1 MPPNVA
7 CEVAFT
13 ECFITDKL
21 SLLYSIILLCRIM
34 IYKSAFQRLKGIKLC
49 AVNIRN
55 AMDSTFMIRIAFLI
69 LILISCLT
77 VYYMFGKGSQK
88 EGFLIENT
96 LVDFNDQ
103 GVPANPLYDEYGNP
117 LTDGYYFTPN
127 VSTGKWDT
135 GAKDFKQYM
144 LKSVPYGYV
153 ATTDKK
159 SIVPKTNVATAVTEN
174 NIPEWR
180 ELTFAE
186 YSQLPSSPFV
196 GTVPPAGYF
205 NIKQAEGKYKI
216 AKIPVNH
223 ALLDVEKNPIST
235 YLKYTGPYELS
246 SLGEKDAPPSGKY
259 KIRLVTEYNADNT
272 PKTVVYAIADIQSKY
287 ELDKSDD
294 TYTTLLARKSVT
306 DAFPMWRE
314 WTFAEY
320 SQVLSTP
327 VGPNTPVP
335 QGYFRIKRG
344 DKYEIAKIPVNHRLL
359 GPDALNPNKTYLSY
373 SGAYQDIPGYTYRY
387 NNQGSPDWTGEF
399 ALNTDPTTKTI
410 TMTTT
415 PEPAPSGKYKI
426 KLVTEY
432 NIADNTPKKVKFVI
446 ADIPAG
452 YVIDSSDVSQTKLVT
467 TAAVNYDAA
476 SAKDLNFQY
485 RPELPEEN
493 VEPDGSGN
501 RPSMEAGVY
510 YQFDKNGKLVEI
522 NYKESNFAPILYYMP
537 GAYKFGSSA
546 YVPTYEDSVYL
557 SRETRNAQLLPGA
570 DPNSGLGGSPIINSD
585 SQLGGFCTADKD
597 NKQKMEEKCNAVDPA
612 SCASTTC
619 CVLLGGEKCVSGN
632 ENGPYMT
639 ANYTDYTLT
648 TRNKDFYYY
657 QGKCYGNC

>member
-1 MPPNVA
+1 
-7 CEVAFT
+7 
-13 ECFITDKL
+13 
-21 SLLYSIILLCRIM
+21 
-34 IYKSAFQRLKGIKLC
+34 
-49 AVNIRN
+49 
-55 AMDSTFMIRIAFLI
+55 MDSTFMIRIAFLI

-77 VYYMFGKGSQK
+77 VYYIFGKGSQK

-96 LVDFNDQ
+96 LVDFTDQ
-103 GVPANPLYDEYGNP
+103 GAPANLLYDEYGNP
-117 LTDGYYFTPN
+117 LIDGYYFAPN
-127 VSTGKWDT
+127 LSAGKWDT

-153 ATTDKK
+153 ATDDKK
-159 SIVPKTNVATAVTEN
+159 SIVPKTNVATALTEN
-174 NIPEWR
+174 NMPEWR

-196 GTVPPAGYF
+196 GTAPPAGYF
-205 NIKQAEGKYKI
+205 NIKQTEGKYKI

-223 ALLDVEKNPIST
+223 ALLDVEKNPNST
-235 YLKYTGPYELS
+235 YLKYIGPYELS

-259 KIRLVTEYNADNT
+259 KIRLVTEYNTDNT

-287 ELDKSDD
+287 ELDKNDI

-306 DAFPMWRE
+306 DAFPVWRE
-314 WTFAEY
+314 LTFAEY
-320 SQVLSTP
+320 SQVLSSP
-327 VGPNTPVP
+327 VGPNTPLP

-344 DKYEIAKIPVNHRLL
+344 DKYEIAKIPVNHKLL
-359 GPDALNPNKTYLSY
+359 GPDAFNPNKTYLSY

-399 ALNTDPTTKTI
+399 SLNAEKTAL
-410 TMTTT
+410 TTT

-426 KLVTEY
+426 RLVTEY
-432 NIADNTPKKVKFVI
+432 NPDDTAKKVRFVI
-446 ADIPAG
+446 ADIPVG
-452 YVIDSSDVSQTKLVT
+452 YVLDSSDASQTNLVSNVGKYNSST
-467 TAAVNYDAA
+467 
-476 SAKDLNFQY
+476 AKDIDFQY
-485 RPELPEEN
+485 RTEPPVLEN
-493 VEPDGSGN
+493 TPDFAGN

-522 NYKESNFAPILYYMP
+522 NYKDSNYAPILYYMP

-570 DPNSGLGGSPIINSD
+570 DPDSGLRGMPIINSK
-585 SQLGGFCTADKD
+585 SQLGGFCTAYKD

-612 SCASTTC
+612 SCASTSC

-648 TRNKDFYYY
+648 TKNNDFYYY

>member
-1 MPPNVA
+1 M
-7 CEVAFT
+7 
-13 ECFITDKL
+13 
-21 SLLYSIILLCRIM
+21 
-34 IYKSAFQRLKGIKLC
+34 C

-186 YSQLPSSPFV
+186 YSQLPASPFV

-415 PEPAPSGKYKI
+415 PEPAPTGKYKI

-452 YVIDSSDVSQTKLVT
+452 YVMDSSDVSQTKLVT

-570 DPNSGLGGSPIINSD
+570 DPDTGLRGMPIINSD

>member
-1 MPPNVA
+1 M
-7 CEVAFT
+7 
-13 ECFITDKL
+13 
-21 SLLYSIILLCRIM
+21 
-34 IYKSAFQRLKGIKLC
+34 IKLC

-96 LVDFNDQ
+96 LVNFNDQ

-117 LTDGYYFTPN
+117 LTDGYYFAPN
-127 VSTGKWDT
+127 VSAGKWDT
-135 GAKDFKQYM
+135 GAMDYKQYM

-159 SIVPKTNVATAVTEN
+159 SIVPKTNVATAITEN

-186 YSQLPSSPFV
+186 YSQLPASPFV

-205 NIKQAEGKYKI
+205 KIKQSI
-216 AKIPVNH
+216 AKIPANH
-223 ALLDVEKNPIST
+223 ALLDVEKNPNST
-235 YLKYTGPYELS
+235 YLKYTGPYELPPKE
-246 SLGEKDAPPSGKY
+246 LGEKDAPPNGKY
-259 KIRLVTEYNADNT
+259 KIRLVKEYNADNT
-272 PKTVVYAIADIQSKY
+272 PKTIVYAIADIQSKY

-294 TYTTLLARKSVT
+294 TYTTLLSRKSVT

-320 SQVLSTP
+320 TQVLSTP
-327 VGPNTPVP
+327 VGPNTQVP

-359 GPDALNPNKTYLSY
+359 GPDELNPNKTYLTY

-415 PEPAPSGKYKI
+415 PEPAPTGKYKI

-432 NIADNTPKKVKFVI
+432 NITDNTPKKVKFVI

-452 YVIDSSDVSQTKLVT
+452 YVLDSSDVSQTKLVT

-476 SAKDLNFQY
+476 SAKDTNFQY

-597 NKQKMEEKCNAVDPA
+597 NKQKMEEKCKAVDPA

>member
-1 MPPNVA
+1 
-7 CEVAFT
+7 
-13 ECFITDKL
+13 
-21 SLLYSIILLCRIM
+21 
-34 IYKSAFQRLKGIKLC
+34 
-49 AVNIRN
+49 
-55 AMDSTFMIRIAFLI
+55 MDSTFMIRIAFLI
-69 LILISCLT
+69 LILMSCLT
-77 VYYMFGKGSQK
+77 VYYMFGKGSQI

-96 LVDFNDQ
+96 LVDFNEQ

-117 LTDGYYFTPN
+117 LTDGYYFAPN
-127 VSTGKWDT
+127 VSTGKWTT
-135 GAKDFKQYM
+135 GAKDYKKYL

-159 SIVPKTNVATAVTEN
+159 SIVPKTNVATALTEN

-186 YSQLPSSPFV
+186 YSQLPASPFV

-205 NIKQAEGKYKI
+205 KIKQSI

-223 ALLDVEKNPIST
+223 ALLDVEKNPNST
-235 YLKYTGPYELS
+235 YLKYVGPYELS
-246 SLGEKDAPPSGKY
+246 SLGENDVPPTGKY
-259 KIRLVTEYNADNT
+259 KIRLVKEYNDDNT
-272 PKTVVYAIADIQSKY
+272 PKTIMYAVADILSKY

-306 DAFPMWRE
+306 DAFPVWRE
-314 WTFAEY
+314 WTFDEY
-320 SQVLSTP
+320 TQVLSTP
-327 VGPNTPVP
+327 ESSTSVP

-359 GPDALNPNKTYLSY
+359 RPDALNPNKTYLSY

-399 ALNTDPTTKTI
+399 ALKTDKETLIT

-415 PEPAPSGKYKI
+415 PELAPSKKYKI

-452 YVIDSSDVSQTKLVT
+452 YVLDSSDVSQTKLVT
-467 TAAVNYDAA
+467 TAAVDYDAA
-476 SAKDLNFQY
+476 SAKDMNFQY
-485 RPELPEEN
+485 RPELLESSTDDN
-493 VEPDGSGN
+493 AAYDGA
-501 RPSMEAGVY
+501 PSFMDKGVY

-557 SRETRNAQLLPGA
+557 SRETRNAQLLEDA
-570 DPNSGLGGSPIINSD
+570 DPNFVLGGSPIINSK

-597 NKQKMEEKCNAVDPA
+597 NKQKMEEKCKAVDPA

-648 TRNKDFYYY
+648 ARNKDFYYY
-657 QGKCYGNC
+657 QGKCYGNCQGNQGSP

>member
-1 MPPNVA
+1 M
-7 CEVAFT
+7 
-13 ECFITDKL
+13 
-21 SLLYSIILLCRIM
+21 
-34 IYKSAFQRLKGIKLC
+34 IKLC
-49 AVNIRN
+49 AVNIRKT
-55 AMDSTFMIRIAFLI
+55 MDSTFMIRIAFLI

-96 LVDFNDQ
+96 LVDFNEQ
-103 GVPANPLYDEYGNP
+103 GVPANPVYDEYGNP
-117 LTDGYYFTPN
+117 LTDGYYFAPN

-135 GAKDFKQYM
+135 GAKDYKKYL

-159 SIVPKTNVATAVTEN
+159 SIIPKTNVATALTEN

-186 YSQLPSSPFV
+186 YSQLPASPFV

-205 NIKQAEGKYKI
+205 NIKQTEGKYKI

-223 ALLDVEKNPIST
+223 ALLDVAANPNST
-235 YLKYTGPYELS
+235 YLKYIGPYEMS
-246 SLGEKDAPPSGKY
+246 SLGEKDVPPTGKY
-259 KIRLVTEYNADNT
+259 KIRLVKEYNDDNT
-272 PKTVVYAIADIQSKY
+272 PKTIAYAVADILSKY

-294 TYTTLLARKSVT
+294 TYTTLLARNSVT

-314 WTFAEY
+314 WTFDEY
-320 SQVLSTP
+320 TQVLSTP
-327 VGPNTPVP
+327 ESSTSVS

-359 GPDALNPNKTYLSY
+359 RPDALNPNKTYLSY

-432 NIADNTPKKVKFVI
+432 NPDNTAKKVRFVI

-452 YVIDSSDVSQTKLVT
+452 YVLDSSDVSQTKLAT

-476 SAKDLNFQY
+476 SAKDMNFQY
-485 RPELPEEN
+485 RPELSAEDETTPGEN
-493 VEPDGSGN
+493 LG
-501 RPSMEAGVY
+501 PSMEAGVY

-537 GAYKFGSSA
+537 GTYKFGSSA

-570 DPNSGLGGSPIINSD
+570 DPDTGLRGSPIINSK

-597 NKQKMEEKCNAVDPA
+597 NKQKIEEKCKAVNPA

-648 TRNKDFYYY
+648 ARNKDFYYY

>member
-1 MPPNVA
+1 M
-7 CEVAFT
+7 
-13 ECFITDKL
+13 
-21 SLLYSIILLCRIM
+21 
-34 IYKSAFQRLKGIKLC
+34 IKLC

-55 AMDSTFMIRIAFLI
+55 AMNSTFMIRIAFLI

-117 LTDGYYFTPN
+117 LTDGYYFAPN
-127 VSTGKWDT
+127 ISAGKWDT
-135 GAKDFKQYM
+135 GAMDYKQYM

-186 YSQLPSSPFV
+186 YSQLPASPFV
-196 GTVPPAGYF
+196 GTAPPAGYF

-259 KIRLVTEYNADNT
+259 KIRLVKEYNDDNT
-272 PKTVVYAIADIQSKY
+272 PKTIVYAIADIQSKY

-314 WTFAEY
+314 WTFDEY
-320 SQVLSTP
+320 TQVLSTP
-327 VGPNTPVP
+327 VGPNTQVP

-359 GPDALNPNKTYLSY
+359 GPDALNPNKTYLTY
-373 SGAYQDIPGYTYRY
+373 SGAYQDIPGYKYRY

-415 PEPAPSGKYKI
+415 PEPAPTGKYKI

-432 NIADNTPKKVKFVI
+432 NITDNTPKKVKFVI

-452 YVIDSSDVSQTKLVT
+452 YVLDSSDVSQTKLVT

-476 SAKDLNFQY
+476 SAKDLNFKY
-485 RPELPEEN
+485 RPDLPEEN

-501 RPSMEAGVY
+501 KPSMEAGVY

-570 DPNSGLGGSPIINSD
+570 DPDTGLRGMPIINSD
-585 SQLGGFCTADKD
+585 SQLGGFCTAYKD
-597 NKQKMEEKCNAVDPA
+597 DKQKMEEKCKAVDPA

-648 TRNKDFYYY
+648 TRNKDFYYF
-657 QGKCYGNC
+657 QGKCYGNCLGEKN